1 MKIDSHQHFWEY
13 DPKRH
18 EWIDESMKR
27 IRRNFLPADLKPLL
41 DDAGIDGCVA
51 VQADESL
58 RETDFLL
65 DLADQNPWIKGVVGW
80 ADLGANNLNETLDNY
95 SSKTS
100 LKGFREILQ
109 GRDPEYMLREEFI
122 RGIQTIGKAGYT
134 YDILVFPHHLKATL
148 ELVKKCPEQAM
159 VIDHLAKPYI
169 KKGEWKE
176 WKKEMSPIAER
187 ENILCKISGMVTEAD
202 WAKWTPET
210 LLPYME
216 IALELFGPERCM
228 FGSDWPVCLVAG
240 EFEQVFSTVV
250 DFTSS
255 LSNSEQKLILG
266 ETATQFYNLH

>member
-27 IRRNFLPADLKPLL
+27 IRRNFLPADLKPIL

-65 DLADQNPWIKGVVGW
+65 DLADQNPWIKAVVGW
-80 ADLGANNLNETLDNY
+80 ADLGADNLNETLENY
-95 SSKTS
+95 SSKAS
-100 LKGFREILQ
+100 LKGFREVLQ

-169 KKGEWKE
+169 KNGEWKD
-176 WKKEMSPIAER
+176 WRKDMSPIAER

-216 IALELFGPERCM
+216 ITLELFGPERCM
-228 FGSDWPVCLVAG
+228 YGSDWPVSLVAG
-240 EFEQVFSTVV
+240 EYEQIFSTVV
-250 DFTSS
+250 DFTST
-255 LSNSEQKLILG
+255 LSDSEQKLILG